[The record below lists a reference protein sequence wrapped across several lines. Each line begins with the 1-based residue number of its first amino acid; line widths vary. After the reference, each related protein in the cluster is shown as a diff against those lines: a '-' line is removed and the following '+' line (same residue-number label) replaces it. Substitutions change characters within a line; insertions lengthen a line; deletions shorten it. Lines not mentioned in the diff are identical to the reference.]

1 MDVRRLVK
9 VLTTQGKFS
18 SWVVAGVP
26 VGVALF
32 LLVVN
37 PGYLDPLFHRLIG
50 QMAGIAAIVM
60 ALTGFYIIRKIV
72 SIEL

>member
-26 VGVALF
+26 VGVASF
-32 LLVVN
+32 LLLVN
-37 PGYLDPLFHRLIG
+37 PSYLDPLFHRLIG
-50 QMAGIAAIVM
+50 QVALIMAVLM
-60 ALTGFYIIRKIV
+60 ALGGFYVIRRIIA
-72 SIEL
+72 IEL

>member
-1 MDVRRLVK
+1 VK

-32 LLVVN
+32 LLVTN
-37 PGYLDPLFHRLIG
+37 PDYLDPLFHNPVG
-50 QMAGIAAIVM
+50 QVAAVAAIFM
-60 ALTGFYIIRKIV
+60 AAGGFYVIRRIV
-72 SIEL
+72 AIEL